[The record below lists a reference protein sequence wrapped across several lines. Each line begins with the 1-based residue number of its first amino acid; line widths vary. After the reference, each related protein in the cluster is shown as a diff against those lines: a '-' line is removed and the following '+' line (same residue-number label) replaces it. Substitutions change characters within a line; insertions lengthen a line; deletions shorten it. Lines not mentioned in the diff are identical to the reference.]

1 MGKRVSVRERLA
13 NTNRTHDPFAALPEA
28 EIIEAARR
36 DAAAFSPLY
45 ERYSVPIYRYCFRQT
60 RDADAAG
67 DLTAH
72 VFIQALEKIDQYRP
86 HQGATFRSWLF
97 AIARNGVRDRW
108 RRQRPGANVDASP
121 HLLIDQR
128 PGPEETA
135 VHRSEMALLLDALE
149 TLPERQRDIV
159 EMRLEGLSMREIA
172 SMLGTTEN
180 AVKTAQTRAF
190 RHLRSRLGEEGPPR

>member
-1 MGKRVSVRERLA
+1 M
-13 NTNRTHDPFAALPEA
+13 
-28 EIIEAARR
+28 
-36 DAAAFSPLY
+36 
-45 ERYSVPIYRYCFRQT
+45 PIYRYCFRQT

-67 DLTAH
+67 DLTAQ

-86 HQGATFRSWLF
+86 HRGATFRSWLF
-97 AIARNGVRDRW
+97 AIARNGIRDRW
-108 RRQRPGANVDASP
+108 RRHRPGPNIDNSH
-121 HLLIDQR
+121 HLLIEQG

-135 VHRSEMALLLDALE
+135 VHRSEMAELLDALE

-172 SMLGTTEN
+172 SVLGTTEN

-190 RHLRSRLGEEGPPR
+190 RQLRSLLGEEGASR